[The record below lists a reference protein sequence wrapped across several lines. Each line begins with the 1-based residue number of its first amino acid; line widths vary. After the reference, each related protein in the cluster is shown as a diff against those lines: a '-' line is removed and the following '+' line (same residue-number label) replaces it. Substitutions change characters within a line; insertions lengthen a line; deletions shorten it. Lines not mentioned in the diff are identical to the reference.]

1 MKVIAGIEDPVVY
14 PSRSSII
21 RIDVPGNGRW
31 LSGRKP
37 ERHRKV
43 NCRAL
48 KNKAYGIRFL
58 THGRHA
64 LPGIG
69 MDPLVSTSARLSFHQ
84 RTHPSKRRIR
94 SCPSQ
99 LQRNSGSGAAFTVDD
114 IGPSRTNGYSIRRK
128 WAVIPPIP
136 EGET

>member
-1 MKVIAGIEDPVVY
+1 MLASFRKLIW
-14 PSRSSII
+14 
-21 RIDVPGNGRW
+21 IDVPGSGRW

-37 ERHRKV
+37 ERPRKV

-69 MDPLVSTSARLSFHQ
+69 MDPLVPTSARLSFHQ
-84 RTHPSKRRIR
+84 RKHPSQRRFR

-99 LQRNSGSGAAFTVDD
+99 LQRNSGSEAAVTVDY
-114 IGPSRTNGYSIRRK
+114 IGPSRTNGYSIMRK
-128 WAVIPPIP
+128 RAVILPILDTTP
-136 EGET
+136 KRRLTTVR